1 MKKCGRCGK
10 GNRAEDNFCRDCGA
24 PLNASKQAIP
34 ERENLLERFKKS
46 NMIVK
51 LMFIVA
57 AAFIML
63 MILGLASN
71 LLLGTPIDSYSEEAE
86 AKNLIDF
93 NAIDMDSDGALTYE
107 EADGYAPEIDHDELR
122 EIFDEADSNHN
133 GVLIGGEFD
142 LYVQKTKQY
151 HDELEKQK
159 KNEEQNDKSDSPSIK
174 VPTVKLGKCPSCGS
188 SADYMYDYYDE
199 FGRPYYQCTVCD
211 YWTYDEGEFYD
222 EP

>member
-1 MKKCGRCGK
+1 M
-10 GNRAEDNFCRDCGA
+10 
-24 PLNASKQAIP
+24 
-34 ERENLLERFKKS
+34 LL
-46 NMIVK
+46 
-51 LMFIVA
+51 
-57 AAFIML
+57 
-63 MILGLASN
+63 ILGLASN
-71 LLLGTPIDSYSEEAE
+71 MLLGTPIDSYSEEAK

-93 NAIDMDSDGALTYE
+93 NAIDMDSDGALTYD

-159 KNEEQNDKSDSPSIK
+159 KNKEQKEKTDSQSCL
-174 VPTVKLGKCPSCGS
+174 VPTVKLGKCPGCGN
-188 SADYMYDYYDE
+188 SAEYMYEYYDE
-199 FGRPYYQCTVCD
+199 FGRPYYQCTVCN
-211 YWTYDEGEFYD
+211 YWTYDDGELYE

>member
-10 GNRAEDNFCRDCGA
+10 ENRDEDNFCRDCGA
-24 PLNASKQAIP
+24 PLNASKPTIP
-34 ERENLLERFKKS
+34 ERESLLERFKKS
-46 NMIVK
+46 NMLVK
-51 LMFIVA
+51 LMVIVA

-63 MILGLASN
+63 LILGLASN
-71 LLLGTPIDSYSEEAE
+71 MLLGTPIDSYSEEAE

-93 NAIDMDSDGALTYE
+93 NAIDMDSDGALTYD
-107 EADGYAPEIDHDELR
+107 EADGYAPEIDHGELR

-159 KNEEQNDKSDSPSIK
+159 KNKEQKEKTDSQSCL
-174 VPTVKLGKCPSCGS
+174 VPTVKLGKCPGCGN
-188 SADYMYDYYDE
+188 SAEYMYEYYDE
-199 FGRPYYQCTVCD
+199 FGRPYYRCTVCD
-211 YWTYDEGEFYD
+211 YWTYDDGELYE

>member
-10 GNRAEDNFCRDCGA
+10 ENRDEDNFCRDCGA
-24 PLNASKQAIP
+24 PLNASKPTIP
-34 ERENLLERFKKS
+34 ERESLLERFKKS
-46 NMIVK
+46 NMLVK
-51 LMFIVA
+51 LMVIVA

-63 MILGLASN
+63 LILGLASN
-71 LLLGTPIDSYSEEAE
+71 MLLGTPIDSYSEEAK

-93 NAIDMDSDGALTYE
+93 NAIDMDSDGALTYD

-159 KNEEQNDKSDSPSIK
+159 KNKEQKEKTDSQSCL
-174 VPTVKLGKCPSCGS
+174 VPTVKLGKCPGCGN
-188 SADYMYDYYDE
+188 SAEYMYEYYDE
-199 FGRPYYQCTVCD
+199 FGRPYYRCTVCD
-211 YWTYDEGEFYD
+211 YWTYDDGELYE

>member
-10 GNRAEDNFCRDCGA
+10 ENRDEDNFCRDCGA
-24 PLNASKQAIP
+24 PLNASKPTIP
-34 ERENLLERFKKS
+34 ERESLLERFKKS
-46 NMIVK
+46 NMLVK
-51 LMFIVA
+51 LMVIVA

-63 MILGLASN
+63 LILGLASN
-71 LLLGTPIDSYSEEAE
+71 MLLGTPIDSYSEEAK

-93 NAIDMDSDGALTYE
+93 NAIDMASDGALTYD
-107 EADGYAPEIDHDELR
+107 EADGYAPEIGHDELR
-122 EIFDEADSNHN
+122 EIFDEADSHHY

-159 KNEEQNDKSDSPSIK
+159 KNKEQKEKTDSQSCL
-174 VPTVKLGKCPSCGS
+174 VPTVKLGKCPGCGN
-188 SADYMYDYYDE
+188 SAEYMYEYYDE
-199 FGRPYYQCTVCD
+199 FGRPYYRCTVCD
-211 YWTYDEGEFYD
+211 YWTYDDGELYE